1 MLTTIH
7 GVGVDVL
14 SACVSKQRIS
24 VEERCKEL
32 ISGKKAA
39 RLIKGTGF
47 SHLSVVPIGVCTS
60 DLCVKAAEQ
69 IFESGFSRDEIGAII
84 FLSQYP
90 DYTSPATSFVIQS
103 RLGISNDILGFDVNL
118 GCSGFIYGIYLAASL
133 LSNIGKKVL
142 LLVGD
147 TTSMGAY
154 PNDLAFLSIAGDAGA
169 AAVIG
174 RRNSNEMSFNL
185 TSYGNK
191 WRCLLTP
198 RGGARAWKRTDEQG
212 NLLPEKENYAVM
224 DGTEVMNFS
233 TYETADNVQELLD
246 YLGINSN
253 ALDIALFHQAN
264 KMIVETLGE
273 KLGIPRE
280 KVPFRSEEIGNTSSA
295 SIPVCLTEIAKC
307 GEYRPYKKALL
318 SGFGVGMS
326 AASTV
331 MDLSDTKVLETC
343 EYE

>member
-1 MLTTIH
+1 MLTTIR
-7 GVGVDVL
+7 GVGIEVL
-14 SACVSKQRIS
+14 SACVSKHRVP

-47 SHLSVVPIGVCTS
+47 SHLSIVPDGVCTS
-60 DLCVKAAEQ
+60 DLCATSAEQ
-69 IFESGFSRDEIGAII
+69 IFNKGVSRAEIGAII
-84 FLSQYP
+84 FLTQYP
-90 DYTSPATSFVIQS
+90 DYCSPATSYILQS
-103 RLGISNDILGFDVNL
+103 RLRLPNDVLAFDVNL
-118 GCSGFIYGIYLAASL
+118 GCSGFVYGIYLAASL
-133 LSNIGKKVL
+133 LSNLNRKVL

-147 TTSMGAY
+147 TTSLGAY
-154 PNDLAFLSIAGDAGA
+154 PNELTFLSIAGDAGA

-174 RRNSNEMSFNL
+174 RRNPSEISFNL

-198 RGGARAWKRTDEQG
+198 RGGTRAWKRTDKQG
-212 NLLPEKENYAVM
+212 NLLREKENYAVM

-233 TYETADNVQELLD
+233 TYETADNIQELLKH
-246 YLGINSN
+246 LGLNAN
-253 ALDIALFHQAN
+253 ALDIALLHQAN
-264 KMIVETLGE
+264 QMIVETLGN

-280 KVPFRSEEIGNTSSA
+280 KVPFRSDAIGNTSSA
-295 SIPVCLTEIAKC
+295 SIPVCLTEMARL
-307 GEYRPYKKALL
+307 GEYNPYQKALL

-326 AASTV
+326 VASAV
-331 MDLSDTKVLETC
+331 MDLSGTKVLETC